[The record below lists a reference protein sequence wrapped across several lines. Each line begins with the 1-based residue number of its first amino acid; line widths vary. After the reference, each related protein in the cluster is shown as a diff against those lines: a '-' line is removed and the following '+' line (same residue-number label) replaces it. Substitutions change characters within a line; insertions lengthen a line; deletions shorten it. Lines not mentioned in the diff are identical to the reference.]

1 MVQGMH
7 RCLLVRLSGI
17 PAVIAA
23 SLLAMLASPVF
34 AQGESPSSRPGE
46 SLFDRIASW
55 TGAASTQTAGA
66 GGLTAAIA
74 AIKSEPKTNDPAEG
88 PAVAVHATPIGHF
101 EFWSAAT
108 GDTFTA
114 GTAAELARAPA
125 TVLPGVA
132 GGFKNARLMLSAEA
146 LFAGP
151 DVIKRLPDARSARVV
166 IAGTVYPV
174 ERRDGGRLAVRV
186 ARHLTLLP
194 DDPSTLREAMAQLN
208 HPVTS
213 SRLRMLSATGEA
225 QTPPAPGGSAS
236 GAGGVVIDAADAD
249 RLPDAISALPRQT
262 ALLVARIAGPDA
274 RLELPSGA
282 VRTLALSDLTAAARD
297 ADVDLLVLDTDPP
310 RQPGGRTWLY
320 QSISITGADRTLKAR
335 RFAEV
340 IEPIAEARG
349 GFDLTFAPD
358 GAGRVRMTA
367 APSSKP
373 AGGVASWIGAA
384 SDAAD
389 LVTGEVVGTL
399 KPRAIVASLV
409 ATERRRELSWRIV
422 PAMPSAAQWV
432 YGATLLVGVLGWRT
446 ARRWWARLWP
456 AEGRAEY
463 AGTSGYVMARTVRE
477 IVFVLLFLPIA
488 GLPAALMGALYPF
501 RRKRK

>member
-1 MVQGMH
+1 
-7 RCLLVRLSGI
+7 
-17 PAVIAA
+17 
-23 SLLAMLASPVF
+23 
-34 AQGESPSSRPGE
+34 
-46 SLFDRIASW
+46 
-55 TGAASTQTAGA
+55 
-66 GGLTAAIA
+66 
-74 AIKSEPKTNDPAEG
+74 
-88 PAVAVHATPIGHF
+88 
-101 EFWSAAT
+101 
-108 GDTFTA
+108 
-114 GTAAELARAPA
+114 
-125 TVLPGVA
+125 
-132 GGFKNARLMLSAEA
+132 
-146 LFAGP
+146 
-151 DVIKRLPDARSARVV
+151 
-166 IAGTVYPV
+166 
-174 ERRDGGRLAVRV
+174 VRV